1 MKLPIVLIA
10 FDRPD
15 YFEQCCEALSLQADG
30 RDVYLF
36 QDSPWHMS
44 QVDNTDNNVSVF
56 RKYFPSGRLYVSES
70 NFGVGFNTKAARETV
85 FKSHDAAVFIE
96 DDLVLSPWYMDMMD
110 ELEDQFRDDNR
121 IGMVNGYCGAV
132 KGIGN
137 SVQHQKENI
146 DKFVAMEHTLAPIL
160 WAKKYEIIKPI
171 LYEYYD
177 LLKHDN
183 YIRRP
188 HNKILRFW
196 NSKGVV
202 DTQKIVT
209 SQDCATVLSMLLNN
223 QIKIST
229 ATNNLLYIGVRG
241 VHSTRAAYDNYGWD
255 KFPVYPE
262 KTSRYSLTEDEIL
275 QIRNQIH
282 KKYGLSV

>member
-10 FDRPD
+10 FDRPN

-44 QVDNTDNNVSVF
+44 QVDNTNNNVSVF

-70 NFGVGFNTKAARETV
+70 NLGVGFNTKAARETI

-96 DDLVLSPWYMDMMD
+96 DDLVLSPWYMEMMD
-110 ELEDQFRDDNR
+110 EFEQQFRDDPR

-132 KGIGN
+132 MRTDNTIERQRINKN
-137 SVQHQKENI
+137 
-146 DKFVAMEHTLAPIL
+146 KFVRMDHTLAPIM
-160 WAKKYEIIKPI
+160 WANKYEKITST

-177 LLKHDN
+177 LIKGRDYRLRDHQR
-183 YIRRP
+183 IWQFWA
-188 HNKILRFW
+188 NKGIPS
-196 NSKGVV
+196 N
-202 DTQKIVT
+202 KIVT
-209 SQDCATVLSMLLNN
+209 SQDCATVLSMLMNN

-229 ATNNLLYIGVRG
+229 ATNNLLYIGEYG
-241 VHSTRAAYDNYGWD
+241 VHSNPHAYNEYGWD
-255 KFPVYPE
+255 RFPVYPE
-262 KTSRYSLTEDEIL
+262 KTSGYKITEDEIIEITFQL
-275 QIRNQIH
+275 
-282 KKYGLSV
+282 KKEYGIIK